1 VVSIPTVPVQVE
13 KQNIPPV
20 PSAAPIAELNNN
32 QTANFNLNRGSQIE
46 NLRKQ
51 LLEKQQNAQENK
63 EQVFQKFE
71 PELKNSFTNE
81 DFGIVWIQYIA
92 HLEKNAKSRIA
103 SFLKNSRYKIQEHQ
117 VILELRSNLEQELI
131 EEEKLEMIPFFR
143 SQLKNNLIEFKYT
156 INADLIQQTKKLSRT
171 DILKNMSEKQSLVL
185 DLVQVLGLEIEY

>member
-1 VVSIPTVPVQVE
+1 MPTAPIQVE
-13 KQNIPPV
+13 KQI
-20 PSAAPIAELNNN
+20 SQQAPNALPTADLNNN

-51 LLEKQQNAQENK
+51 LLEKQQNAIENK
-63 EQVFQKFE
+63 EQVFQKIE
-71 PELKNSFTNE
+71 PELNHPFSKE
-81 DFGIVWIQYIA
+81 DFGLVWIQFIA

-103 SFLKNSRYKIQEHQ
+103 SFLKNSRYDIHEHQ

-143 SQLKNNLIEFKYT
+143 SQLKNNLIEFKYN

-185 DLVQVLGLEIEY
+185 DLVQILGLEIEY

>member
-1 VVSIPTVPVQVE
+1 MSIQAP
-13 KQNIPPV
+13 N
-20 PSAAPIAELNNN
+20 AAPIADLNNN

-63 EQVFQKFE
+63 AQVFQKFE
-71 PELKNSFTNE
+71 PELKNPFTDE
-81 DFGIVWIQYIA
+81 DFGLVWIQFIA

-103 SFLKNSRYKIQEHQ
+103 SFLKNSRYEVQEHQ
-117 VILELRSNLEQELI
+117 VMIELRSNLEQELI

-156 INADLIQQTKKLSRT
+156 INTDLIQQTKKLSRT

>member
-1 VVSIPTVPVQVE
+1 
-13 KQNIPPV
+13 
-20 PSAAPIAELNNN
+20 
-32 QTANFNLNRGSQIE
+32 
-46 NLRKQ
+46 LRKQ
-51 LLEKQQNAQENK
+51 LLEKQQNEQENK
-63 EQVFQKFE
+63 VQVFQKFE
-71 PELKNSFTNE
+71 PELKNSFSND
-81 DFGIVWIQYIA
+81 DFSAVWIQYIA

-103 SFLKNSRYKIQEHQ
+103 SFLKNARFDIQEQ
-117 VILELRSNLEQELI
+117 LITLELRSLLEQELL